1 MYSFLNTWKCNAKDD
16 FIPYFPQVKI
26 IKFDRAFQDDEYFF
40 FVFSFD
46 MTKMTSCYHFQWRKH
61 PFLQLRQLDETGQM
75 MAFHFS
81 LTQKTPRNVTIINTR
96 AIFLTWDT
104 VPAMI
109 RKGQWCHLRKWSR
122 TSMPFF
128 LILKTYIPTWF

>member
-1 MYSFLNTWKCNAKDD
+1 MKVQRERRFHTLLSTSQDYQVWPS
-16 FIPYFPQVKI
+16 IPGRRV
-26 IKFDRAFQDDEYFF
+26 FF